1 MRPEKTYQLDV
12 ILKEK
17 DEKILLQLKILL
29 GSLGIKSYA
38 EDSIDSLDELSKSS
52 CQEKLDD
59 LLSENYITNKIIL
72 CSYSEDQLI
81 EYKKQI
87 EKIFADKITTHLS
100 SYETADWAE
109 GWKDNFKPIETKR
122 FLVCPPW
129 DLVETKGKQ
138 RIIIEP
144 AMAFGTG
151 QHATTQV
158 CLELLE
164 NYQPEQAKRETL
176 DVLDLGTG
184 SGILAVAA
192 KKEGFHSVDALDIEE
207 DSVRAAKTNAELNH
221 VTFYVEKNELAPFKA
236 KNKNK
241 KYDLIFA
248 NILLP
253 VLVEVVPQMSN
264 IMKPQGEI
272 ILSGLITSQREE
284 MKKVCV
290 DSGFMFVEEIEKDD
304 WIGLRLRKK
313 EEL

>member
-1 MRPEKTYQLDV
+1 M
-12 ILKEK
+12 I
-17 DEKILLQLKILL
+17 I
-29 GSLGIKSYA
+29 IK
-38 EDSIDSLDELSKSS
+38 
-52 CQEKLDD
+52 
-59 LLSENYITNKIIL
+59 
-72 CSYSEDQLI
+72 
-81 EYKKQI
+81 YKKQI